1 MEVPNNP
8 KIETLK
14 LSILFFILFTA
25 TNSVL
30 TIITY
35 IYEQADLA
43 IIGPT
48 NIAVSYLTFIFST
61 IYAPSC
67 KWKIKKQML
76 VATIAYTL
84 NFSTGLFIPY
94 ASLPFKFVLTV
105 AGSAICGLSAG
116 LLWVSQGRYI
126 HITCEKA
133 GIRHEKGEHFG
144 LFSLIYC
151 LSHISAGL
159 ITTFGLGLFS
169 AYIYFICITLTGV
182 LAVLFCWLFIK
193 DVEMEE

>member
-1 MEVPNNP
+1 MLGFICVVIERMEAPNNP

-35 IYEQADLA
+35 IYEQADLSV
-43 IIGPT
+43 IGPT

-76 VATIAYTL
+76 IATIAYTL
-84 NFSTGLFIPY
+84 NFATGLVIPF

-105 AGSAICGLSAG
+105 GGSAIAGLSAG

-126 HITCEKA
+126 HITCERA
-133 GIRHEKGEHFG
+133 GIRH
-144 LFSLIYC
+144 
-151 LSHISAGL
+151 
-159 ITTFGLGLFS
+159 
-169 AYIYFICITLTGV
+169 
-182 LAVLFCWLFIK
+182 
-193 DVEMEE
+193 

>member
-1 MEVPNNP
+1 VFVIEKMEVLKNP

-35 IYEQADLA
+35 IYEQADLS

-67 KWKIKKQML
+67 KWKIKRQML
-76 VATIAYTL
+76 IATVAYTL
-84 NFSTGLFIPY
+84 NFSTGLIIPF

-105 AGSAICGLSAG
+105 GGSAVCGLSAG

-126 HITCEKA
+126 HI
-133 GIRHEKGEHFG
+133 
-144 LFSLIYC
+144 
-151 LSHISAGL
+151 
-159 ITTFGLGLFS
+159 
-169 AYIYFICITLTGV
+169 IC
-182 LAVLFCWLFIK
+182 
-193 DVEMEE
+193 

>member
-1 MEVPNNP
+1 MEVLKNP

-35 IYEQADLA
+35 IYEQADLS

-67 KWKIKKQML
+67 KWKIKRQML
-76 VATIAYTL
+76 IATIAYTL
-84 NFSTGLFIPY
+84 NFSTGLIIPF

-105 AGSAICGLSAG
+105 GGSAICGLSAG

-126 HITCEKA
+126 HI
-133 GIRHEKGEHFG
+133 
-144 LFSLIYC
+144 
-151 LSHISAGL
+151 
-159 ITTFGLGLFS
+159 
-169 AYIYFICITLTGV
+169 IC
-182 LAVLFCWLFIK
+182 
-193 DVEMEE
+193 

>member
-1 MEVPNNP
+1 MASFLDLFLLLLRMEVIINP

-35 IYEQADLA
+35 IYEQADLSV
-43 IIGPT
+43 IGPI

-84 NFSTGLFIPY
+84 NFSTGLFIPFV
-94 ASLPFKFVLTV
+94 SLPFKFVLTV
-105 AGSAICGLSAG
+105 GGSAICGLSAG

-126 HITCEKA
+126 HI
-133 GIRHEKGEHFG
+133 
-144 LFSLIYC
+144 
-151 LSHISAGL
+151 
-159 ITTFGLGLFS
+159 
-169 AYIYFICITLTGV
+169 IC
-182 LAVLFCWLFIK
+182 
-193 DVEMEE
+193 